1 MIVLIVAFDEARI
14 IGNQGQL
21 PWHIPADLKHFRQV
35 TTGHTVVMGRTT
47 FSSIGKP
54 LPQREN
60 YVVTSHPESLPKMA
74 NLHGITSLESLLK
87 KWKKSEQTLFV
98 IGGLSVYEQALPWAD
113 SILVSH
119 IPGIHQGDK
128 KFPFFE
134 NDFTIVHEITY
145 ADFRLIEYKRR
156 SPQ

>member
-1 MIVLIVAFDEARI
+1 MIVLIVAFDEARMM
-14 IGNQGQL
+14 GNHGQL
-21 PWHIPADLKHFRQV
+21 PWHIPSDLKHFRRV

-60 YVVTSHPESLPKMA
+60 YVVTSHPETLPRISG
-74 NLHGITSLESLLK
+74 LHGISSLEEFLRQ
-87 KWKKSEQTLFV
+87 WKSSEQPLYV

-113 SILVSH
+113 SLLVSY

-128 KFPFFE
+128 KFPLFE
-134 NDFTIVHEITY
+134 DDFTVVREVNY
-145 ADFRLIEYKRR
+145 DDFRLIEYRRR